1 LRYSPKDAR
10 DLSLM
15 GRLGSLVSKRMLPA
29 EGLVVDSPQERGVPQ
44 LPPSPPRVEVR
55 GLKSDDL
62 FFADRL
68 RSIRVV

>member
-1 LRYSPKDAR
+1 
-10 DLSLM
+10 M

-29 EGLVVDSPQERGVPQ
+29 EGLGVSPNSLHPLPGVG
-44 LPPSPPRVEVR
+44 VR

-68 RSIRVV
+68 RNIRVV